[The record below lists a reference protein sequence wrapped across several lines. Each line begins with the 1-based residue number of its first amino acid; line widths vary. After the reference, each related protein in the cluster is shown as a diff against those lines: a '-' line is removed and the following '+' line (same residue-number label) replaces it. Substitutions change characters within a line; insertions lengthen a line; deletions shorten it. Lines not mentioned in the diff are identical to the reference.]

1 MLDGNVVFGDLSESQ
16 IKPPLFTKW
25 PQCEKEPLQA
35 RDPAEIPTRCVA
47 EMPAVRVAVLTDGR
61 SDPDEMT
68 TINTTTTTTTTISGP
83 DPGEIHADGQRHK
96 SATTL
101 RQVLVLEKNADT
113 GLPPIEDAEGNK
125 PKPKPKKKKI
135 G

>member
-1 MLDGNVVFGDLSESQ
+1 MRDGNVVFGGLGQSHLQ
-16 IKPPLFTKW
+16 PPLFTKW
-25 PQCEKEPLQA
+25 PQCENEPLQA
-35 RDPAEIPTRCVA
+35 RDPAEIPTRRVA
-47 EMPAVRVAVLTDGR
+47 EMPAVRVALLTDGR

-68 TINTTTTTTTTISGP
+68 TTTTTTTTISGP

-101 RQVLVLEKNADT
+101 QQVLVLEKSMI
-113 GLPPIEDAEGNK
+113 GPPLIADAEGRA
-125 PKPKPKKKKI
+125 PKPKKKKV